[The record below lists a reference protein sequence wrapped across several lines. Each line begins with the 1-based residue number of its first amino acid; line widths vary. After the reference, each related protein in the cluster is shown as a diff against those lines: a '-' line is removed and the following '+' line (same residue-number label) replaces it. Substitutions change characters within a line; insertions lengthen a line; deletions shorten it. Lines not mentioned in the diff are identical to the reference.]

1 MCFGKEYDTHPV
13 TPGDFRWLIQLA
25 TDNKSH
31 EIQSSI
37 HSFVRVTLRSSR
49 LEEKNNSHKLKYIFF
64 LLPSAGRIFPLFTK
78 HNKEQTV

>member
-25 TDNKSH
+25 TDNTSH

-49 LEEKNNSHKLKYIFF
+49 LEEKNNSHNLKYIVFSVT
-64 LLPSAGRIFPLFTK
+64 LCRPYFP
-78 HNKEQTV
+78 TVYKT